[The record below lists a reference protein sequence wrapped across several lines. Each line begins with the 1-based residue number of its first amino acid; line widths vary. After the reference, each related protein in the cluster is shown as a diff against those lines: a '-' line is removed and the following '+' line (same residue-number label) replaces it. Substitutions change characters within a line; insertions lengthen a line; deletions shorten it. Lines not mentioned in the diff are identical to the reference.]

1 MVNGKIIE
9 VKNKS
14 KDVKTNNY
22 DYLIKMSLYSFTED
36 EIDRLNKEYDK
47 SKLNAISGVVVV
59 RVSIEPNIGP
69 THGVQPAANASPKTN
84 DNG

>member
-1 MVNGKIIE
+1 MKGIQ
-9 VKNKS
+9 
-14 KDVKTNNY
+14 TP
-22 DYLIKMSLYSFTED
+22 T
-36 EIDRLNKEYDK
+36 EYDK
-47 SKLNAISGVVVV
+47 SKLNAISGVVVA